1 MVSAKIPIVNPTAL
15 VRLEGMESEH
25 LDFDALMQERRESAA
40 KTIRPMDLT
49 AVREQIATLFPTVD
63 HPWHAVVE
71 EFLAVHEN
79 ATALHG
85 STSDGV
91 EFIFFPRE
99 RKGLWFR
106 TGGGVQSVG
115 PIMER
120 GLNALSEIAEEK
132 GLA

>member
-1 MVSAKIPIVNPTAL
+1 MRQAD
-15 VRLEGMESEH
+15 GMENESF
-25 LDFDALMQERRESAA
+25 DFDALMQERRESAA
-40 KTIRPMDLT
+40 ATIHAMPLEE
-49 AVREQIATLFPTVD
+49 VRKKAASLFPTVD

-71 EFLAVHEN
+71 EFLAAHETT
-79 ATALHG
+79 TALHG
-85 STSDGV
+85 KTSDGV

-106 TGGGVQSVG
+106 LSGGTLGVG

-120 GLNALSEIAEEK
+120 GLSALSEIAEEK